1 MGPCVLGKRRL
12 ATNHRA
18 AWFLQPS
25 SSSSFPSSSS
35 STSSSSSSTS
45 SSSSSSSSSYNRESL
60 SRGRKHNPAKIAEAP
75 YVTNVHW
82 TNQALLNQKLR
93 EAYGATLP
101 AAS

>member
-1 MGPCVLGKRRL
+1 MLMSLYFPVTCNPSRAVTLQNIGVLQYIRVP
-12 ATNHRA
+12 HRVT
-18 AWFLQPS
+18 
-25 SSSSFPSSSS
+25 FP
-35 STSSSSSSTS
+35 
-45 SSSSSSSSSYNRESL
+45 YV
-60 SRGRKHNPAKIAEAP
+60 RGRKHNPAKIAEAP